1 MEFQG
6 VNFKAEISPDNPNKC
21 LVEYTSHGEV
31 ATGVSFA
38 FPDYI
43 KHSFHIGDRLVL
55 PTTMIKDYVEKEKEL
70 KVVLT
75 EVILDC
81 DDNIYLENCAL
92 SNVKIIGDINISAS
106 VIRGSIYPNNYNARD
121 IALNSYITDTIIND
135 SFINAKFMAINESDI
150 TNVTLK
156 AYNLLVDNSNIA
168 GGSIHG
174 MQTAHMTNSNLK
186 SCVLRR
192 NFKVTNSEL
201 ENVAIDLYRN
211 YLYALDST
219 IKFETLMNFNSDM
232 SPHFTFTNAT
242 IRYVEDIQFGK
253 SGEQFNRY
261 EKDFLTMVNFIPS
274 RTTSFAVTKCSSR
287 TYKVYRSQID
297 IRAVSS
303 YEEFT
308 APNRLRLLK
317 ILVKH
322 RLVSKVRAQ
331 VILNAY
337 NYTDTFSKDWEQISL
352 EEFKK
357 TSSPWKY
364 LDPNKMIRANYYQ
377 RWLTDNEYKNLN
389 KSKQNKYV
397 WSPYLGV
404 YILNSR
410 AIYSI
415 TPDNGMLFEYT
426 DSHQELEYWFEYKQF
441 FFVPYNLVT
450 NSLNL
455 TTGEDVYDDGDE
467 DDYED
472 DEEVGYLKAMNNGTY
487 WRENWD
493 RPNPNIDGIKLFSMD
508 ETYPEY
514 TTFNGH
520 ILEVADY
527 SDVIKSYHSTA
538 KNKFVGV
545 GDYFLGVELEMEME
559 DYSKRNV
566 VYKELHRLIHTNKN
580 FVLERDGSL
589 NYGFELITQ
598 PHTYEKLL
606 KTLKVVEEI
615 PNVSAKSSRC
625 GMHVHISRKAFKEEL
640 EQGTLILICMHLQ
653 NYFKKFSERKSYN
666 YCRLYLRG
674 ETFND
679 IHSWNKVFSNRSER
693 RMFINLTNSQTVEFR
708 IFQGSTHLP
717 TIVANVQ
724 MVIILQKLV
733 RNLLLEL
740 GIDFNAQKTPE
751 NFERIKERVLKLDR
765 TDLINI
771 AESQDFSEFIEKNR
785 KIKK

>member
-1 MEFQG
+1 MKFQG

-21 LVEYTSHGEV
+21 LVEYTSPGEA
-31 ATGVSFA
+31 ATGVSFS

-55 PTTMIKDYVEKEKEL
+55 PTAMIKAYVEKEKEL

-106 VIRGSIYPNNYNARD
+106 VIRGSVDPNNYNARD
-121 IALNSYITDTIIND
+121 IALNSYITDTTIND
-135 SFINAKFMAINESDI
+135 SFINANFMNINDSSV
-150 TNVTLK
+150 TNVILK
-156 AYNLLVDNSNIA
+156 AYNVLVDKSNVA
-168 GGSIHG
+168 GSSMTG

-186 SCVLRR
+186 NCVLKR
-192 NFKVTNSEL
+192 NFKLTNSEL
-201 ENVAIDLYRN
+201 ENVAFDLYRS
-211 YLYALDST
+211 YLYALDSSIIFLSLT
-219 IKFETLMNFNSDM
+219 NMSSDM

-242 IRYVEDIQFGK
+242 IRYIEDIQFGK
-253 SGEQFNRY
+253 SGEQFTRN

-274 RTTSFAVTKCSSR
+274 RTTSFAVIKSSSR
-287 TYKVYRSQID
+287 DYKVYNSHID

-303 YEEFT
+303 YEKFT
-308 APNRLRLLK
+308 GANRLRLLK

-331 VILNAY
+331 AILNAY
-337 NYTDTFSKDWEQISL
+337 NYTETFSKEWEQISL

-364 LDPNKMIRANYYQ
+364 LDPNKMTRANYYQ
-377 RWLTDNEYKNLN
+377 RWLTDNDYENFN
-389 KSKQNKYV
+389 KGKQNRYV

-410 AIYSI
+410 TTYIA
-415 TPDNGMLFEYT
+415 PDNGMLFEYT
-426 DSHQELEYWFEYKQF
+426 DSHRELEYWFEYKQF
-441 FFVPYNLVT
+441 FCVPYNLVT

-455 TTGEDVYDDGDE
+455 TTDDE
-467 DDYED
+467 DDEYED
-472 DEEVGYLKAMNNGTY
+472 DEEDDEDGYLRAMNNGTY

-493 RPNPNIDGIKLFSMD
+493 RVNTDINGIRLFSLGD
-508 ETYPEY
+508 SYPEY
-514 TTFNGH
+514 TTFNGD

-527 SDVIKSYHSTA
+527 SDVIKSYHSTT

-566 VYKELHRLIHTNKN
+566 VYAELHRLIHSNKN

-625 GMHVHISRKAFKEEL
+625 GMHVHISKKAFKEEL
-640 EQGTLILICMHLQ
+640 EQGTLILICMQLQ
-653 NYFKKFSERKSYN
+653 NYFKKFSERKSYD
-666 YCRLYLRG
+666 YCRLHLRG
-674 ETFND
+674 ETFSD
-679 IHSWNKVFSNRSER
+679 IDSWNKVFSNRSER

-708 IFQGSTHLP
+708 IFQGSTDYN
-717 TIVANVQ
+717 TVVANVQ

-771 AESQDFSEFIEKNR
+771 AESQAFSEFIEKNR